1 LRDVLWHSRVCGA
14 LGMVARTPMAPTQT
28 DNRSYYDAFAR
39 GYDQGRDVGYHKLI
53 DDQAAAI
60 VSRYAA
66 GKEALEVGCGTGL
79 ILERIA
85 RVASRARG
93 IDLSPGMLAQA
104 RGRGLEVEVANATEL
119 PFEDDSFDVAYSF
132 KVLAHV
138 PAWQRSVAEMVR
150 IVRPGGVVI
159 FDVYNRNSLRYL
171 IKRLWG
177 PRATSD
183 SFNENA
189 ITTTF
194 MTPSEAKA
202 RLPAGTRVIDE
213 AGIRITIPHPAFC
226 RLPLIG
232 GLVRR
237 VEWAAMGSRLAQ
249 VAGFYVLVLEK
260 QG

>member
-1 LRDVLWHSRVCGA
+1 M
-14 LGMVARTPMAPTQT
+14 LGMVPRTPMAPTQT

-79 ILERIA
+79 ILERVA
-85 RVASRARG
+85 QVASRAHG

-104 RGRGLEVEVANATEL
+104 RGRGLEVEVADATEL

-150 IVRPGGVVI
+150 VVRPGGTII

-177 PRATSD
+177 PQPTSESYD
-183 SFNENA
+183 EHA

-194 MTPSEAKA
+194 MTPGEAKA

-213 AGIRITIPHPAFC
+213 AGIRIGVPHPAFC
-226 RLPLIG
+226 RLPVIG
-232 GLVRR
+232 GVVRR
-237 VEWAAMGSRLAQ
+237 FEWAAMGSRLAQ

-260 QG
+260 QA